1 MKPVVIL
8 NLISSALS
16 SNGGRR
22 RLQDEPDQPLSAEGM
37 RREIAYAIMAIV
49 IVLALIL
56 AVVLSFL
63 WEPQI

>member
-16 SNGGRR
+16 GKGTRR
-22 RLQDEPDQPLSAEGM
+22 RLEDEQGQPLSAEGA

-49 IVLALIL
+49 IALALIL
-56 AVVLSFL
+56 AVVLSFF
-63 WEPQI
+63 WEPDL